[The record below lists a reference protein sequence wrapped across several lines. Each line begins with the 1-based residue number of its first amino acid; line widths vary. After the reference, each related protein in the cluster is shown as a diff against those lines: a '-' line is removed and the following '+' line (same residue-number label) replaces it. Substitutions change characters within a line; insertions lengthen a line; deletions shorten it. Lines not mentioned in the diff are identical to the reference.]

1 MFGNEDEREDD
12 DGAMKQD
19 MDEAV
24 VTHELGV
31 SLRSEQPPPISKMIL
46 SCADMTTIGLLNS
59 GALEESLAK

>member
-1 MFGNEDEREDD
+1 MANDDDDEIIELDFVFGNEDEREDD

-31 SLRSEQPPPISKMIL
+31 SLRSEQPPPISKK
-46 SCADMTTIGLLNS
+46 LL
-59 GALEESLAK
+59 LLLLL